1 MRLQTVRS
9 KLEEHNLDA
18 LLVSSWSNIFYLSG
32 FTGSSALLFITAE
45 NSILLTDFRYTEQAE
60 EETQDFEI
68 VRIDSYPDTIA
79 GLAQDYTRIG
89 VEEEELSLIDYR
101 KFQTAL
107 HSCQLVDSSNILTKI
122 RQIKDES
129 EIHILRQIISMTDQ
143 AFLQIAKM
151 IQPGM
156 TEVEISLELEFSLR
170 KMGATDRSFDYIV
183 ASGLRSSLPHGV
195 ATEKKLE
202 KNESLTLDYGG
213 KYKGY
218 CSDLTR
224 TVFLGQPDSK
234 QREIYNIVLE
244 AQQAGIEALKP
255 GITGQEADA
264 VARQVMTKA
273 GYGEYFG
280 HGLGHALGIEV
291 HETPR
296 LNTRETQIL
305 QPGMVITV
313 EPGIYIPG
321 WGGVRI
327 EDVILVNDNGVEVL
341 TQAPKQ
347 FIIID

>member
-1 MRLQTVRS
+1 
-9 KLEEHNLDA
+9 
-18 LLVSSWSNIFYLSG
+18 
-32 FTGSSALLFITAE
+32 
-45 NSILLTDFRYTEQAE
+45 
-60 EETQDFEI
+60 
-68 VRIDSYPDTIA
+68 
-79 GLAQDYTRIG
+79 
-89 VEEEELSLIDYR
+89 
-101 KFQTAL
+101 
-107 HSCQLVDSSNILTKI
+107 LVDSSNILTKI